1 MSNDLGGT
9 TTESGHKFQHKQA
22 DHPFISFERVYASV
36 FSTMSYYRRE
46 EIENDIIFASVNAS
60 NLQVGD
66 VFKIVH
72 MKNRTWNAVYLGTAQ
87 SPHDPSQTRSEEHT
101 TEHQSLMR

>member
-1 MSNDLGGT
+1 MSNGVGGT
-9 TTESGHKFQHKQA
+9 TTESSHKFQHKQA

-66 VFKIVH
+66 VFKNVH
-72 MKNRTWNAVYLGTAQ
+72 MKNRTWNAVYLGT
-87 SPHDPSQTRSEEHT
+87 RSEERRVGK
-101 TEHQSLMR
+101 ECVSPFRYRWSPSQ